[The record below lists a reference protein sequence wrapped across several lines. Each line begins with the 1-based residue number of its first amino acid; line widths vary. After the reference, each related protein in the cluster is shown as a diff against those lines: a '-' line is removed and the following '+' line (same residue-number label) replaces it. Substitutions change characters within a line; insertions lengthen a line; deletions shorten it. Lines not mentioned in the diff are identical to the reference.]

1 MSLFKKMF
9 GGGKSPDSYAFK
21 LKRANE
27 LHGQAVKYITEQ
39 RNGNDDVVG
48 RGGALCVKGD
58 EFIIDTMGERLF
70 VCDIESLSANYLM
83 SGDGVI
89 ISGPNK
95 LWGGKQRTVT
105 VHFVYYRK

>member
-1 MSLFKKMF
+1 MSIFGKLF
-9 GGGKSPDSYAFK
+9 GGGKSPDSYAFR
-21 LKRANE
+21 LKRAKE
-27 LHGQAVKYITEQ
+27 LHGQAVKYITER

-48 RGGALCVKGD
+48 RGGALCVKDD

-70 VCDIESLSANYLM
+70 VCDIANLEASFLM

-89 ISGPNK
+89 IKGPDK
-95 LWGGKQRTVT
+95 LLNGKEHTLT